1 MYWQQNR
8 QERLFL
14 LLSVLFFFV
23 LCPIFFR
30 NSPFFLS
37 LKHRLWTLMFSR
49 FFCTKN
55 IDSSFFHTF
64 YLTKNIRSFLLF
76 IGSPFGEKAEKVQ
89 FLRIPTGFFSPFCG
103 FASKNVL
110 PAILPYSEK
119 INRKTAFLFSTI
131 FPYLMNC
138 FSLLMV

>member
-1 MYWQQNR
+1 FFS
-8 QERLFL
+8 LFETPPL
-14 LLSVLFFFV
+14 HFDVF
-23 LCPIFFR
+23 P
-30 NSPFFLS
+30 
-37 LKHRLWTLMFSR
+37 
-49 FFCTKN
+49 FFCTQN
-55 IDSSFFHTF
+55 IDCSFFYTF

-138 FSLLMV
+138 FSLFIV